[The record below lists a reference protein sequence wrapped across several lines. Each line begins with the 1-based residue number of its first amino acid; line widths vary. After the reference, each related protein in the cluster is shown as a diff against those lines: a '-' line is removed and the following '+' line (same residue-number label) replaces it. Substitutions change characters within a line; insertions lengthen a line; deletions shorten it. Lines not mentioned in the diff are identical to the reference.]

1 MKVKMA
7 FMLLLGGLLL
17 GGIAYVVDISVVNM
31 ICYTLSSI
39 LIIGAMATALG
50 PKNFIIM
57 LLVYIAI
64 AALYIL
70 AMYLIPSGD
79 IPHA

>member
-39 LIIGAMATALG
+39 LIIGAMATAVG

-57 LLVYIAI
+57 LSLKN
-64 AALYIL
+64 L
-70 AMYLIPSGD
+70 
-79 IPHA
+79 

>member
-17 GGIAYVVDISVVNM
+17 AGIAYVVDISVVNM

-39 LIIGAMATALG
+39 LIIGAMATAIG
-50 PKNFIIM
+50 PKNFIII
-57 LLVYIAI
+57 LLVYAVVV
-64 AALYIL
+64 ALYIL
-70 AMYLIPSGD
+70 ALYLVPSGEF
-79 IPHA
+79 PYK

>member
-7 FMLLLGGLLL
+7 FMLLL

-39 LIIGAMATALG
+39 LIIGAMATAVG

-57 LLVYIAI
+57 LLVCVAI

-79 IPHA
+79 IPHS

>member
-39 LIIGAMATALG
+39 LIIGAMATAVG

-57 LLVYIAI
+57 LLVYVAI

>member
-17 GGIAYVVDISVVNM
+17 GGIAYVVDISFVNM

-39 LIIGAMATALG
+39 LIIGAMATAVG
-50 PKNFIIM
+50 PRNFIIM
-57 LLVYIAI
+57 ILVYVAI
-64 AALYIL
+64 VALYIL
-70 AMYLIPSGD
+70 ALYLVPPSD

>member
-39 LIIGAMATALG
+39 LIIGAMATAVG

-57 LLVYIAI
+57 LLVYVAI

-70 AMYLIPSGD
+70 AVYLIPSGD
-79 IPHA
+79 IPHS

>member
-1 MKVKMA
+1 
-7 FMLLLGGLLL
+7 MLLLGGLLL
-17 GGIAYVVDISVVNM
+17 AGIAYVVDISVVNM

-39 LIIGAMATALG
+39 LIIGAMATAVG

-57 LLVYIAI
+57 LLVYVAI

>member
-39 LIIGAMATALG
+39 LIIGAMAMAVG

-57 LLVYIAI
+57 LLVYVAI

>member
-39 LIIGAMATALG
+39 LIIGAMATAVG

-57 LLVYIAI
+57 LLVYVAI

-79 IPHA
+79 IPHS

>member
-17 GGIAYVVDISVVNM
+17 VGIAYVVDISVVNM

-39 LIIGAMATALG
+39 LIIGAMATAVG

-57 LLVYIAI
+57 LLVYVAI

>member
-17 GGIAYVVDISVVNM
+17 AGIAYVVDISVVNM

-39 LIIGAMATALG
+39 LIIGAMATAIG
-50 PKNFIIM
+50 PKNFIII
-57 LLVYIAI
+57 LLVYAVIV
-64 AALYIL
+64 ALYIL
-70 AMYLIPSGD
+70 ALFLVPSGEF
-79 IPHA
+79 PYK

>member
-7 FMLLLGGLLL
+7 FMLLLVGLLL

-39 LIIGAMATALG
+39 LIIGAMATAVG

-57 LLVYIAI
+57 LLVYVAI